1 MGLAMATNL
10 QKHLQSAGGPA
21 LHYTNRTLSRG
32 VPLQELGAV
41 PRANAAE
48 LIASSDIIFASLS
61 DDAALAATVDAMLS
75 DTADLTGKIVV
86 DTSTVHPASSAKAAD
101 RLREKGV
108 EFVAA
113 PVFGASPVA
122 AKGQLLFIIAGP
134 GAAVQAVEPFIVGVM
149 GRGIIRL
156 GKDVQKATTMKTAGN
171 FITAGMMEL
180 IAEAHV
186 FAEKTGLGSEAME
199 ALLEQQYGP
208 LASTMSQRLTT
219 GAYMPPKGM

>member
-1 MGLAMATNL
+1 MGLVMATNL

-21 LHYTNRTLSRG
+21 LQYTNRTLSRG

-75 DTADLTGKIVV
+75 DAADLTGKIVV

-101 RLREKGV
+101 RLRERGV

-149 GRGIIRL
+149 GRGIIRV
-156 GKDVQKATTMKTAGN
+156 GEDVQKATTMKTAG
-171 FITAGMMEL
+171 
-180 IAEAHV
+180 
-186 FAEKTGLGSEAME
+186 
-199 ALLEQQYGP
+199 
-208 LASTMSQRLTT
+208 
-219 GAYMPPKGM
+219 